1 MYDVNEILARIQ
13 KGEKPEDIANECAK
27 AINDAISL
35 DKKQKEEAAA
45 AELQKKTEKEAK
57 LNKYAQDMANAMINY
72 FTTLDPEITEL
83 MDEQDAFDAAEVRK
97 TLDASYAAVKSMLAL
112 TSIISDSKPTP
123 APSTILKKSDDDHIK
138 DFLKNFGL

>member
-45 AELQKKTEKEAK
+45 VELQKKTEKEAK
-57 LNKYAQDMANAMINY
+57 LNKYAQDMADAMINY

-112 TSIISDSKPTP
+112 ASVMSDSKPTP
-123 APSTILKKSDDDHIK
+123 TPKKSDDDYIK
-138 DFLKNFGL
+138 DFLKSFGL

>member
-45 AELQKKTEKEAK
+45 AELQKETK
-57 LNKYAQDMANAMINY
+57 LNKYAQDMADAMINY

-83 MDEQDAFDAAEVRK
+83 MDEHDAFDAAEVRK

-112 TSIISDSKPTP
+112 TSIISDSKSTP